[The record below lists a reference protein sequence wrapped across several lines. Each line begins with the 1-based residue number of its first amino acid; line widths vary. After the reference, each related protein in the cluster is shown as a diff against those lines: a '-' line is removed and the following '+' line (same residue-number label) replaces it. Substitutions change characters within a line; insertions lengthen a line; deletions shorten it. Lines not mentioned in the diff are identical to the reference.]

1 MENNNTNFNSQS
13 ENNNFDS
20 FNSNSQRSQ
29 ERQDG
34 NSSYYEAKEEN
45 VYRASSAD
53 AEERIY
59 RAGVPEMQAGSTEGT
74 STAGESMSAYTAG
87 EGSGQPDGTSAA
99 QAYWK
104 APSENAS
111 YGSTQSGETSYGE
124 GSSQPDGTSY
134 GNTYR
139 SAQSDGASYRNTQPD
154 GVPYRSA
161 QPDGNTYRSAQA
173 GGESDDSAQPNGVS
187 YGNGQPGGS
196 YYQNG
201 AKTHSPY
208 EQENRYGQYPN
219 GSNASGREQFY
230 HTGQWNAAEG
240 QEGEKASRRKMRQ
253 KASKTK
259 KPHGF
264 GMSLAKCAAIAV
276 VFGLVS
282 STVFY
287 GTGLAFEHTAGKPG
301 ASISSSSGNSDGVT
315 VNSNGVSATSV
326 STATTVTDVSDIVEN
341 VMPSIVSITNMG
353 QENLGYDFFGRSYVQ
368 DTESAGSGIIIGQ
381 TDDEIYIATNNHVV
395 AKSTQLTVNF
405 IDNQTVS
412 AEIKGT
418 DSSTDLA
425 VLSVPVKDIPSETM
439 EKIKVA
445 TLGNSENLKVGE
457 GAVAIGNA
465 LGYGQS
471 VTTGVISAL
480 DREVTVQD
488 DQTGASI
495 TNDLIQT
502 SAAINPGN
510 SGGALLNMNGEV
522 IGINSV
528 KYSDTQVE
536 GMGFSIPI
544 SAAEPIINSL
554 ITRELVDESKSAYLG
569 VSGQSVTEELAVGF
583 GMPEGIYI
591 TLVQENSAAAQAGIN
606 KGDVMTEFDGR
617 KVGSMKEL
625 SEIMQYYEAG
635 TEVEITLQSNVNG
648 EWQEKKITALLGKKN
663 E

>member
-1 MENNNTNFNSQS
+1 MENNNTNINSQNENNTNSDSFYSYSYRGQENQERNPNYYERKEEEAYASSRTDGTEKTYTAGVPVSQEDEAAGTYTAGSGASQFYGSRQADSQPYANGTVSHSPYGQEHGYSQQGQSYGSSQS
-13 ENNNFDS
+13 ESSSYNNTESSVYKSSQDESPAYNGS
-20 FNSNSQRSQ
+20 PNESPVYSNSQ
-29 ERQDG
+29 
-34 NSSYYEAKEEN
+34 
-45 VYRASSAD
+45 
-53 AEERIY
+53 
-59 RAGVPEMQAGSTEGT
+59 TE
-74 STAGESMSAYTAG
+74 SPAY
-87 EGSGQPDGTSAA
+87 
-99 QAYWK
+99 
-104 APSENAS
+104 
-111 YGSTQSGETSYGE
+111 
-124 GSSQPDGTSY
+124 
-134 GNTYR
+134 
-139 SAQSDGASYRNTQPD
+139 
-154 GVPYRSA
+154 
-161 QPDGNTYRSAQA
+161 
-173 GGESDDSAQPNGVS
+173 
-187 YGNGQPGGS
+187 GGS
-196 YYQNG
+196 QN
-201 AKTHSPY
+201 
-208 EQENRYGQYPN
+208 ENTPF
-219 GSNASGREQFY
+219 GREQFY
-230 HTGQWNAAEG
+230 TSTQWNSAEG
-240 QEGEKASRRKMRQ
+240 QDNKKDSKRQKRQ
-253 KASKTK
+253 KANKVK

-264 GMSLAKCAAIAV
+264 GMTMAKCAAAAL

-287 GTGLAFEHTAGKPG
+287 GTGIAFEHTIGKPG
-301 ASISSSSGNSDGVT
+301 ASVSVSDSIKDGVT
-315 VNSNGVSATSV
+315 TNSNGLSATNV

-353 QENLGYDFFGRSYVQ
+353 QEELGYDFFGRSYVQ
-368 DTESAGSGIIIGQ
+368 DTESAGSGIIIGE

-395 AKSTQLTVNF
+395 ANATQLTVNF
-405 IDNQTVS
+405 IDDQTVS
-412 AEIKGT
+412 AEVKGT
-418 DSSTDLA
+418 DPSTDLA
-425 VLSVPVKDIPSETM
+425 VISVKSNDIPSETM

-445 TLGNSENLKVGE
+445 TLGSSDSLKVGE

-471 VTTGVISAL
+471 VTTGVISAM

-488 DQTGASI
+488 EQTGASI

-569 VSGQSVTEELAVGF
+569 ISGQKVTEELAVSF
-583 GMPEGIYI
+583 GMPEGLYI

-617 KVGSMKEL
+617 KIRSQNEL
-625 SEIMQYYEAG
+625 QDLMQYYEAG
-635 TEVEITLQSNVNG
+635 TEVEITLQSNVDG
-648 EWQEKKITALLGKKN
+648 EWQERKVTAILGKKN

>member
-1 MENNNTNFNSQS
+1 
-13 ENNNFDS
+13 
-20 FNSNSQRSQ
+20 
-29 ERQDG
+29 
-34 NSSYYEAKEEN
+34 
-45 VYRASSAD
+45 
-53 AEERIY
+53 
-59 RAGVPEMQAGSTEGT
+59 
-74 STAGESMSAYTAG
+74 
-87 EGSGQPDGTSAA
+87 
-99 QAYWK
+99 
-104 APSENAS
+104 
-111 YGSTQSGETSYGE
+111 
-124 GSSQPDGTSY
+124 
-134 GNTYR
+134 
-139 SAQSDGASYRNTQPD
+139 
-154 GVPYRSA
+154 
-161 QPDGNTYRSAQA
+161 
-173 GGESDDSAQPNGVS
+173 
-187 YGNGQPGGS
+187 
-196 YYQNG
+196 
-201 AKTHSPY
+201 
-208 EQENRYGQYPN
+208 
-219 GSNASGREQFY
+219 
-230 HTGQWNAAEG
+230 
-240 QEGEKASRRKMRQ
+240 
-253 KASKTK
+253 
-259 KPHGF
+259 
-264 GMSLAKCAAIAV
+264 MSLAKCAAIAV

-381 TDDEIYIATNNHVV
+381 TNDEIYIATNNHVV

>member
-20 FNSNSQRSQ
+20 FNPNSQHSQ
-29 ERQDG
+29 EGQDG

-45 VYRASSAD
+45 AYRASSAGS
-53 AEERIY
+53 EERIY
-59 RAGVPEMQAGSTEGT
+59 RAGVPEMQAGSTEGA
-74 STAGESMSAYTAG
+74 STASESMNAYTAG

-124 GSSQPDGTSY
+124 GSSQPDGISY
-134 GNTYR
+134 GNT
-139 SAQSDGASYRNTQPD
+139 YRNTQPD

-173 GGESDDSAQPNGVS
+173 GGASDDSAQANGAS
-187 YGNGQPGGS
+187 YGSSQPGGS

-208 EQENRYGQYPN
+208 GQENRYGQYPN

-240 QEGEKASRRKMRQ
+240 QEGEKASRRKKRQ
-253 KASKTK
+253 KASKAK

-301 ASISSSSGNSDGVT
+301 ASISSSGGNSDGVT

-326 STATTVTDVSDIVEN
+326 STATTVTDVSDIVKN